1 MKKSALITDIKGQ
14 DGFYLVEFL
23 LDKGYIVYNI
33 KRRALSFITERIDHL
48 ISNPNFQLN
57 YVGLTDSSKTKAE
70 LGCGSQITAQEMY
83 KSMLKEE
90 YKTMRRL
97 EFLKVYD
104 LCFSLSIGSG

>member
-1 MKKSALITDIKGQ
+1 MLENVLFVMSIIYVMYLIIKVLY
-14 DGFYLVEFL
+14 DVTKWVL
-23 LDKGYIVYNI
+23 
-33 KRRALSFITERIDHL
+33 
-48 ISNPNFQLN
+48 NFQLN
-57 YVGLTDSSKTKAE
+57 YVGLIDSSKTKAE

-104 LCFSLSIGSG
+104 LCFSLSIGSGWFYEKDLCCGS